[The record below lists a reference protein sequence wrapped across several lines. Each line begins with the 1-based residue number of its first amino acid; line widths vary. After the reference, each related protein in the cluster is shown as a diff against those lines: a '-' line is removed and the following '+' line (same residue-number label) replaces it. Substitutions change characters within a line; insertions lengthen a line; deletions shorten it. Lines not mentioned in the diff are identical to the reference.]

1 MNIDGILLVNK
12 PSGITSHDL
21 VMKVRKKLMTQKIG
35 HTGTLDPL
43 ASGVMILT
51 VGKAT
56 KILPYI
62 TNHDKEYE
70 AVLKLGIRTN
80 TLDVTG
86 EVQEEKEVKPVSVS
100 QINEVFNSML
110 GSQKQVPPMFSAK
123 KINGKKLYELARED
137 IEIEREACDIVIHEL
152 ELLDYNGS
160 DEIRFRVRC
169 SAGTYVRVLCEDIA
183 EKLDNIG
190 TMKQLTRT
198 AVDRYTLK
206 DCYQLDEID
215 INCNLISTYDIL
227 SGYPYVEI
235 EDLKPIYD
243 GKKIKIDCDEDL
255 IFIVNNEKVIAA
267 YEKIT
272 DNGIYASRRG
282 LW

>member
-1 MNIDGILLVNK
+1 MVNK

-43 ASGVMILT
+43 ANGVMILT

-62 TNHDKEYE
+62 TNHDKEYI

-86 EVQEEKEVKPVSVS
+86 DVLEEREINKVTEE
-100 QINEVFNSML
+100 QIREVFKSFI
-110 GSQKQVPPMFSAK
+110 GPQKQVPPMFSAK

-137 IEIEREACDIVIHEL
+137 IEIEREACDIVIHEM
-152 ELLDYNGS
+152 ELLDFNGN
-160 DEIRFRVRC
+160 DEIKFRISC
-169 SAGTYVRVLCEDIA
+169 SAGTYIRVLCENVA
-183 EKLDNIG
+183 ERLNNIG
-190 TMKQLTRT
+190 TMKELTRT
-198 AVDRYTLK
+198 RIDRYTLE
-206 DCYQLDEID
+206 DCYSIDEVSPD
-215 INCNLISTYDIL
+215 CEFVSTYDIL

-243 GKKIKIDCDEDL
+243 GKKIQIECNEEL
-255 IFIVNNEKVIAA
+255 IFIVNNERIIAA
-267 YEKIT
+267 YERIT
-272 DNGIYASRRG
+272 DNGIYASKRG

>member
-1 MNIDGILLVNK
+1 MVNK

-43 ASGVMILT
+43 ANGVMILT

-62 TNHDKEYE
+62 TNHDKEYI

-86 EVQEEKEVKPVSVS
+86 DVLEEREINKVTEE
-100 QINEVFNSML
+100 QIREVFKSFI
-110 GSQKQVPPMFSAK
+110 GPQKQVPPMFSAK

-137 IEIEREACDIVIHEL
+137 IEIEREACDIVIHEM
-152 ELLDYNGS
+152 ELLDFNGN
-160 DEIRFRVRC
+160 DEIKFRVSC
-169 SAGTYVRVLCEDIA
+169 SAGTYIRVLCENVA
-183 EKLDNIG
+183 ERLNNIG
-190 TMKQLTRT
+190 TMKELTRT
-198 AVDRYTLK
+198 RIDRYTLE
-206 DCYQLDEID
+206 DCYSIDEVSPD
-215 INCNLISTYDIL
+215 CEFVSTYDIL

-243 GKKIKIDCDEDL
+243 GKKIQIECNEEL
-255 IFIVNNEKVIAA
+255 IFIVNNERIIAA
-267 YEKIT
+267 YERIT
-272 DNGIYASRRG
+272 DNGIYASKRG

>member
-1 MNIDGILLVNK
+1 MDGILLVNK

-43 ASGVMILT
+43 ANGVMILT

-62 TNHDKEYE
+62 TNHDKEYI

-86 EVQEEKEVKPVSVS
+86 DVLEEREINKVTEE
-100 QINEVFNSML
+100 QIREVFKSFI
-110 GSQKQVPPMFSAK
+110 GPQKQVPPMFSAK

-137 IEIEREACDIVIHEL
+137 IEIEREACDIIIHEM
-152 ELLDYNGS
+152 ELLDFNGN
-160 DEIRFRVRC
+160 DEIKFRVNC
-169 SAGTYVRVLCEDIA
+169 SAGTYIRVLCEDVA
-183 EKLDNIG
+183 ERLNNIG
-190 TMKQLTRT
+190 TMKELTRT
-198 AVDRYTLK
+198 RIDRYTLE
-206 DCYQLDEID
+206 DCYSIDEVSPD
-215 INCNLISTYDIL
+215 CKFVSTYDIL

-243 GKKIKIDCDEDL
+243 GKKIQIECNEDL
-255 IFIVNNEKVIAA
+255 IFIVNNERIIAA
-267 YEKIT
+267 YERIT
-272 DNGIYASRRG
+272 DNGIYASKRG